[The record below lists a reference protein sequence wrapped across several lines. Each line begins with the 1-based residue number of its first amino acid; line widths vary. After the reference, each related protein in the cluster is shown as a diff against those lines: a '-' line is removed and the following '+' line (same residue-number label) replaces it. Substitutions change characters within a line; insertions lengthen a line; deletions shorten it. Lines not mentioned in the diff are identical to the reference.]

1 MIKWV
6 SFGCEL
12 VLFTSCLFPLIL
24 PFPHLVTFWH
34 SRHWFGT
41 IDSTKIV
48 RMSKSSEETTVELTE
63 IHVQLEE
70 MRWQLKESQTNL
82 LTLQEQLPA
91 EAVKCQWNFL
101 ERNRCH
107 TLHNATRNYLHFPWT
122 EIGIVDSPMA
132 RVEDFLED
140 LRSHVGKED
149 GNPTVSG
156 LLDVQLGQAS
166 EERDPAA
173 QFLNMERP

>member
-1 MIKWV
+1 M
-6 SFGCEL
+6 
-12 VLFTSCLFPLIL
+12 
-24 PFPHLVTFWH
+24 
-34 SRHWFGT
+34 
-41 IDSTKIV
+41 
-48 RMSKSSEETTVELTE
+48 ELTE

-91 EAVKCQWNFL
+91 EAVKCQQNFL